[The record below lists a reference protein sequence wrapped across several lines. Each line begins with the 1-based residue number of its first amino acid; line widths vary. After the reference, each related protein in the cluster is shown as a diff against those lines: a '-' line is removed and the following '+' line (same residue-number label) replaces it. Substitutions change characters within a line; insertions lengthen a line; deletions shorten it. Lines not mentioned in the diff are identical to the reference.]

1 MYVLENALLNVVK
14 NKGRNILLG
23 VIIFA
28 VIATT
33 VIGMAIYNTSVS
45 IIEDYKTRFGSEV
58 SIVPKIQQVG
68 GNSNNTE
75 ADIITSEQ
83 TLLFAQSK
91 YLQSAELSSS
101 LSCYGGE
108 LSAID
113 QSDKTNPGTSGG
125 AYNYGG
131 DLKNATMRLRG
142 DYFADFNAKTRRL
155 ADGAMPVADNE
166 CIISA
171 DFAELNGLVVGNSI
185 IVTAGLFDAGGEVQT
200 VEIPLSVVGIYYD
213 VTDEYS
219 AMGGQFAY
227 RNRRNEILTN
237 FDTVFNIQSDGL
249 SGAAINAVY
258 YLKSPELLSDFE
270 AEIRAQGLPD
280 SYKVSTDEAGYL
292 RMIAPVEGL
301 QSVSLTFLVIV
312 LVFGAAIMILLSMIA
327 IRERKYEIGVLR
339 AMGMKKKQVA
349 LGLWAEL
356 IVITC
361 ICFVIGMVAGTALSQ
376 PVSDTLLARQVQS
389 ASSSS
394 TEANAKPLE
403 NIKVSVD
410 GVTALEIFGISILL
424 ASVAGVVSISRITKY
439 EPIKIL
445 MERN

>member
-1 MYVLENALLNVVK
+1 MYVLENALLNVAK

-33 VIGMAIYNTSVS
+33 VIGMAIYNTSAS

-58 SIVPKIQQVG
+58 SIAPKTQQVG
-68 GNSNNTE
+68 GNSNNSPT
-75 ADIITSEQ
+75 DIITPEQ
-83 TLLFAQSK
+83 TLAFAQSE

-101 LSCYGGE
+101 LSCYSAE

-113 QSDKTNPGTSGG
+113 QSDKNNPSTSGG
-125 AYNYGG
+125 TYNYGG
-131 DLKNATMRLRG
+131 DLKTATMRLRG
-142 DYFADFNAKTRRL
+142 DYLADFSAKTRQL
-155 ADGAMPVADNE
+155 ANGEMPNADGE
-166 CIISA
+166 CIVST
-171 DFAELNGLVVGNSI
+171 DFAELNGLAIGDTIS
-185 IVTAGLFDAGGEVQT
+185 VTAVLFDTNGEAQT
-200 VEIPLSVVGIYYD
+200 IEIPLSIVGTYYD
-213 VTDEYS
+213 VTDEYG

-227 RNRRNEILTN
+227 RNRRNEILTT
-237 FDTVFNIQSDGL
+237 FDTVLNVQTDGL
-249 SGAAINAVY
+249 SGVAINAVY
-258 YLKSPELLSDFE
+258 YLESPELLSAFE

-301 QSVSLTFLVIV
+301 QSVSLTFLIIV

-356 IVITC
+356 IVVTC
-361 ICFVIGMVAGTALSQ
+361 LCFVIGMSAGTALSQ
-376 PVSDTLLARQVQS
+376 PVSDTLLAGQVQS
-389 ASSSS
+389 SSI
-394 TEANAKPLE
+394 EADVNTLD

-410 GVTALEIFGISILL
+410 GITALEIFGIAILL
-424 ASVAGVVSISRITKY
+424 ASVARVISISRITKY